1 MLIAA
6 EIKAP
11 RHFKAPCHF
20 KVPRKTWDNFQAAQG
35 ANLAEMKSP
44 K

>member
-11 RHFKAPCHF
+11 RHFKA
-20 KVPRKTWDNFQAAQG
+20 PRKTWDNFQAAQG
-35 ANLAEMKSP
+35 ANLAAMKSR